1 MKKVL
6 LLAFVL
12 LLVGAACQKQ
22 TRVATNTA
30 SGTTNVSTST
40 SGGAGPVGNSAATNT
55 ALASTIDPC
64 SLITKGE
71 AEAVFG
77 KPAQESEFKGAAC
90 RYDTVD
96 KTKFFDLT
104 AKSGTGA
111 DFETMKNLCDST
123 AQAVAGL
130 GTTSCSANN
139 TVVMLKNTVLMTLIA
154 GGVFN
159 QDQLKGLAVTAA
171 SRIP

>member
-6 LLAFVL
+6 LLASVL

-22 TRVATNTA
+22 TRVATNT
-30 SGTTNVSTST
+30 T
-40 SGGAGPVGNSAATNT
+40 SGNTNISATNSAAKNT
-55 ALASTIDPC
+55 ATASTIDPC

-77 KPAQESEFKGAAC
+77 KPAQQPELKGTAC
-90 RYDTVD
+90 RYDTAD

-111 DFETMKNLCDST
+111 DFETMKNLCDRT
-123 AQAVAGL
+123 AQPVAGL

-139 TVVMLKNTVLMTLIA
+139 TVVVLKNTVLMTLIA